1 MPSEEEYA
9 CFLNEIFDL
18 KACFSYTKKQGLLTV
33 QEKLERLAVCRSYLN
48 VLTPGWESLK
58 VFHVA
63 GSSGKGSTAL
73 FLASILAT
81 RYSVGTLLSPH
92 IFDVTE
98 RILINLEEISRA
110 ELMKFWE
117 TKLRPAVVARAH
129 EEAFVLSLPEIM
141 LVTAVHSFMKREVEY
156 VVLESGLGGRYDQ
169 TNIFRPL
176 ASLITTIS
184 LDHTHILGST
194 IKDIAYE
201 KGGIIKPGI
210 PLFTTEQKEE
220 ALEIFKTI
228 CEQEHAR
235 FHHVSPGSLP
245 FPLKLPG
252 VLDTLHNRMNAS
264 LAAAALLHV
273 LEATEKG
280 VNTGLARTRLK
291 GRFEQRGNT
300 IIDIAHNEAE
310 ISALISALEI
320 KHPLKKKILV
330 IGMADKKR
338 HREMLEPLGKM
349 VETGTLD
356 AIFFAR
362 AGYRGISPETLVDI
376 ARSIPG
382 LHGVRIE
389 TFDSAAAAYQEARRG
404 AEGDK
409 EELVVV
415 TGSTFFV
422 DAVFNPSKRIKDV
435 NMGAGR

>member
-1 MPSEEEYA
+1 MPPEEEYA
-9 CFLNEIFDL
+9 CYLDEIFDL
-18 KACFSYTKKQGLLTV
+18 KVRFGYTKKQGLLTV
-33 QEKLERLAVCRSYLN
+33 EEKRGRLAVCRHYLN
-48 VLTPGWESLK
+48 VLTPGWESLE

-73 FLASILAT
+73 FLSSILAT

-98 RILINLEEISRA
+98 RILIDLEEISRK
-110 ELMKFWE
+110 ELMSFWE
-117 TKLRPAVVARAH
+117 TKLKPAVVARAH

-141 LVTAVHSFMKREVEY
+141 LVTAVHAFLKYEVDY
-156 VVLESGLGGRYDQ
+156 AVLETGLGGRYDQ

-184 LDHTHILGST
+184 LDHTHILGTS
-194 IKDIAYE
+194 IIDIARE

-210 PLFTTEQKEE
+210 PFFTTEQSEE

-228 CEQEHAR
+228 CEQEQAR
-235 FHHVSPGSLP
+235 FHHVSPGSPP

-252 VLDTLHNRMNAS
+252 ELDTIHNRMNAS
-264 LAAAALLHV
+264 LAAVALVNV
-273 LEATEKG
+273 LGATEEEIS
-280 VNTGLARTRLK
+280 TGLARTKLK
-291 GRFEQRGNT
+291 GRFERRGST

-310 ISALISALEI
+310 ISALVTSLEL
-320 KHPLKKKILV
+320 KHPHRKKV
-330 IGMADKKR
+330 VVMGMADKKR
-338 HREMLEPLGKM
+338 HREMLEPLGTL

-362 AGYRGISPETLVDI
+362 AGYRGVEPETLVDI

-389 TFDSAAAAYQEARRG
+389 TFDSAAAAYQEARREAG
-404 AEGDK
+404 GDTK
-409 EELVVV
+409 KLVVV

-422 DAVFNPSKRIKDV
+422 DAVFNPSKRIKDA